1 MSKRTLIVTSVIAV
15 VIVGGLVWA
24 AFSKNQ
30 GPKSLLE
37 TAGTTQKIQTT
48 TEKEETYTDTS
59 GFSFKHPESIAVADK
74 TPNDDTYYTLLSL
87 TSKTK
92 KDLPAQA
99 GGPLTITIKDTS
111 FKTTDEWL
119 TKDPTAPGGAILAG
133 ATSLGGISAKQYTK
147 TGKLWTV
154 AIDSGILYLI
164 EGTRDGGYWDKVQD
178 LAASSFTTAK
188 PQAAQSAS
196 GGSDS
201 GAISEEEEV
210 IE

>member
-1 MSKRTLIVTSVIAV
+1 MSKRTLIATGVIAV
-15 VIVGGLVWA
+15 VIVAGLGWA
-24 AFSKNQ
+24 LLTKNQ

-37 TAGTTQKIQTT
+37 TAGTTPKTQAT
-48 TEKEETYTDTS
+48 TEKEETYTDS
-59 GFSFKHPESIAVADK
+59 AGFSFKHPESIAVADK
-74 TPNDDTYYTLLSL
+74 TPNDDAYYTLLTL
-87 TSKTK
+87 TSKTSK
-92 KDLPAQA
+92 
-99 GGPLTITIKDTS
+99 GGPLTIIIKDTS
-111 FKTTDEWL
+111 FKTVDDWL
-119 TKDPTAPGGAILAG
+119 AKDSTAPSGATLAG

-178 LAASSFTTAK
+178 LAVSSFTLGK
-188 PQAAQSAS
+188 PQAPQPAS

-201 GAISEEEEV
+201 GTIYEEEEV